1 MKAATWTAAVAIVIA
16 VSFATGVVEV
26 RTAFISASAA
36 IAATLLDSL
45 LGATL
50 ERKRRLG
57 NNAVNFLSTLFAAAI
72 AFALS

>member
-1 MKAATWTAAVAIVIA
+1 MLSISTVIA
-16 VSFATGVVEV
+16 VSFATGVVDG
-26 RTAFISASAA
+26 RAAIISAGAA
-36 IAATLLDSL
+36 IAATLVDSL

-57 NNAVNFLSTLFAAAI
+57 NNAVNFLSTLAAAAI